1 MGLVDFLIKKHKKMD
16 ISKKLTQILLEQGAS
31 KETKGVNVS
40 DTGTVLQNTIN
51 FCSGISFLKGKAIKS
66 MSKTSPKDNT
76 SGQPLMAKFKDVYN
90 SGKEKVAFASG
101 DDGSGNIIVVFGMQ
115 DPNLTDRALLG
126 YRVTTGAV
134 PDRITDGIGKNCQY
148 LQKIEDV
155 GQVQLSDYDQ
165 SRLDAFIASKKG
177 LFVSTD
183 PKDSLNYRIYLM
195 KDLKDADRKPLLQNP
210 GEGIVWKKVEQDQGT
225 MGDVAGEVDDFMKDQ
240 GFTKNKPKAGTYEEA
255 NYGFYLKDVIDD
267 LPSLSIDPD
276 IRTTGIYFP
285 DPNYTS
291 EYGGSVLTPDRKTCK
306 SVIKRLYDCKTK
318 TNKAGCSAN
327 LFRDKFIAL
336 SCGDKKFIEGPFGK
350 GDEYK
355 EIFSDPGPY
364 GLAKL
369 NRARGKAKYSSIT
382 ESLNKKINKR
392 LNEDF
397 KRLSFNKKK
406 IKFDNQLVES
416 LADQLVVSA
425 LFDLQKDFKKFQRLD
440 ENQITDF
447 LSSAGS
453 KALEGGKNLV
463 GNLGSKLGTGLTQGF
478 KETIAK
484 KIIKWAGFN
493 PNGYFAL
500 LIANIFANLDFK
512 DYMNF
517 VSDCEKFSDVITK
530 SALEAWLDKAVAS
543 MKGMDGETI
552 STFVYTALKNTV
564 TEALANTP
572 AFKTLENMATK
583 IVCGIIEG
591 VRDSG
596 IIGSLF

>member
-1 MGLVDFLIKKHKKMD
+1 MD
-16 ISKKLTQILLEQGAS
+16 ISKKLTQILLEQEAS

-40 DTGTVLQNTIN
+40 DTGKVLQNTIN
-51 FCSGISFLKGKAIKS
+51 FCQGISFLKDKAIKS
-66 MSKTSPKDNT
+66 MSRTSPKDTT

-90 SGKEKVAFASG
+90 SGKESVAFASG

-115 DPNLTDRALLG
+115 DPNLTDQALLG

-134 PDRITDGIGKNCQY
+134 ADRITDGIAKGCQY

-155 GQVQLSDYDQ
+155 GQAQLSAYDR
-165 SRLDAFIASKKG
+165 SRLDAFIKKQGG
-177 LFVSTD
+177 LFTSTD
-183 PKDSLNYRIYLM
+183 PKDPLNYREYKM
-195 KDLKDADRKPLLQNP
+195 KNLKDADGLPLLQSP
-210 GEGIVWKKVEQDQGT
+210 GEGVVWKKVEQDQGT
-225 MGDVAGEVDDFMKDQ
+225 MGDVAGEVDDFMKEQ
-240 GFTKNKPKAGTYEEA
+240 GFTKNKPKAGTDEA
-255 NYGFYLKDVIDD
+255 NYGFYLKDVQGD

-276 IRTTGIYFP
+276 IRNTGIYFP
-285 DPNYTS
+285 DPSYTS
-291 EYGGSVLTPDRKTCK
+291 EYGGSVLTPDRKACK

-336 SCGDKKFIEGPFGK
+336 SCGDKNFIEGPFGK

-355 EIFSDPGPY
+355 AIFSDPGPY
-364 GLAKL
+364 GLANL
-369 NRARGKAKYSSIT
+369 NRARGKAKYSSMT

-397 KRLSFNKKK
+397 KKLSFNKKK
-406 IKFDNQLVES
+406 IQFDNQLVES

-440 ENQITDF
+440 ENAITDF
-447 LSSAGS
+447 LSNAGS
-453 KALEGGKNLV
+453 KAFEGGKNLV
-463 GNLGSKLGTGLTQGF
+463 GNLGSKLGTGLSQGF

-484 KIIKWAGFN
+484 KIIGWAGFD

-500 LIANIFANLDFK
+500 LIANIFANLEFK

-517 VSDCEKFSDVITK
+517 ISDCEKFSEIITK

-543 MKGMDGETI
+543 MKGGEAGTI

-564 TEALANTP
+564 TEAAANTP
-572 AFKTLENMATK
+572 AFRALEGMATK

-591 VRDSG
+591 VKESG
-596 IIGSLF
+596 IITSFF

>member
-1 MGLVDFLIKKHKKMD
+1 MD
-16 ISKKLTQILLEQGAS
+16 ISKKLTQILLEQEAS
-31 KETKGVNVS
+31 KETKGVNVG
-40 DTGTVLQNTIN
+40 DTGKVLQNTIN
-51 FCSGISFLKGKAIKS
+51 FCQGISFLKDKAIKS
-66 MSKTSPKDNT
+66 MSKTSPKDP

-90 SGKEKVAFASG
+90 SGKESVAFASG

-115 DPNLTDRALLG
+115 DPNLTDQALLG
-126 YRVTTGAV
+126 YRVSTGAV
-134 PDRITDGIGKNCQY
+134 ADRITDGIAKGCQY

-155 GQVQLSDYDQ
+155 GQQQLSAYDR
-165 SRLDAFIASKKG
+165 SKLDAFIKKQGG
-177 LFVSTD
+177 LFTTTD
-183 PKDSLNYRIYLM
+183 PKDSMNYREYKM
-195 KDLKDADRKPLLQNP
+195 KDLKDADRLPLLQNP

-225 MGDVAGEVDDFMKDQ
+225 MGDVAGEVDDFMKEQ
-240 GFTKNKPKAGTYEEA
+240 GFTKNKPKAGTDEA
-255 NYGFYLKDVIDD
+255 NYGFYLKDVQGD

-276 IRTTGIYFP
+276 IRNTGIYFP
-285 DPNYTS
+285 DPSYTS
-291 EYGGSVLTPDRKTCK
+291 EYGGSVLTPDRKACK
-306 SVIKRLYDCKTK
+306 SVIKKLYDCKTK

-336 SCGDKKFIEGPFGK
+336 SCGDRKFIEGPFGK

-355 EIFSDPGPY
+355 AIFSDPGPY
-364 GLAKL
+364 GLANL

-397 KRLSFNKKK
+397 KKLSFNKKK
-406 IKFDNQLVES
+406 IQFDNQLVES

-425 LFDLQKDFKKFQRLD
+425 IFDLQKDFKKFQRLD

-453 KALEGGKNLV
+453 AALEGGKNLI
-463 GNLGSKLGTGLTQGF
+463 GNIGSKLGTGLSQGF

-484 KIIKWAGFN
+484 KIIGWAGFD

-500 LIANIFANLDFK
+500 LVANIFANLEFK

-517 VSDCEKFSDVITK
+517 ISDCEKFSEIITK
-530 SALEAWLDKAVAS
+530 SALEAWLDKAMVS
-543 MKGMDGETI
+543 MKGGEAGTI

-564 TEALANTP
+564 TEAAADTP
-572 AFKTLENMATK
+572 AFRTLEGMATK
-583 IVCGIIEG
+583 IVCAIING
-591 VRDSG
+591 VKESG
-596 IIGSLF
+596 LISSFF